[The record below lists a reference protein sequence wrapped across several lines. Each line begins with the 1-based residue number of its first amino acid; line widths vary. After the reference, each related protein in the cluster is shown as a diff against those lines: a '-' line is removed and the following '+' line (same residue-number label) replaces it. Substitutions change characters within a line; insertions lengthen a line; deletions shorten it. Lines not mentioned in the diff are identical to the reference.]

1 MRNVLSLKWVI
12 SGSFLLLIAVVLII
26 YSKLLPIYTL
36 RGLLYTA
43 SAMMEEEAQ
52 YFVRHYKKD
61 PTTPPPHSYFYIGA
75 IGKDALPEDVRQVL
89 DTPPSLSFGAVQVFG
104 DLDSDDEDDEIRVIL
119 VQPLGDGKTLYM
131 YDIEHNHEEGGEV
144 ETPLS
149 DAYFDQELR
158 GITFISLAVFIPALI
173 IIALLVWWLVRPL
186 GRLAQWSTTL
196 NNPDVMSGERPDFS
210 FKEFNI
216 LADALAQSVK
226 QVQAASLR
234 EGRLLR
240 YTSHELRTPLAVLKA
255 NIELLALQSGGVL
268 PSPLQRIERSVLN
281 MQLIAETLL
290 WMSRENPEP
299 LPEED
304 IDLSGLVGELIEKHR
319 YLIGK
324 RDIELIIDIHN
335 EPCRLPPAAC
345 RIVIGNFL
353 RNALQYAEEGNVEI
367 SFKYPQL
374 RIMNQIREAKPTQE
388 SGDFG
393 YGLGLELM
401 RQLCAKLGWH
411 IEVAIE
417 QQRFTVTL
425 EFTAAPASTVPT
437 TGGTN
442 SMVVSQPVELYF
454 PPLNSECMNMKITIK
469 LREESGMSHETAGSV
484 VEMWDVYQGE
494 TIVGVYH
501 DKNDAI
507 KYKELLES
515 GRLEEL
521 GRPKK

>member
-1 MRNVLSLKWVI
+1 MRNGLSLKWVI

-26 YSKLLPIYTL
+26 YSKLLPIYTV

-61 PTTPPPHSYFYIGA
+61 PTTLPPHNYFYTGV
-75 IGKDALPEDVRQVL
+75 IGKDALPESIRQVV
-89 DTPPSLSFGAVQVFG
+89 DTPPSLSFGAVHVFG
-104 DLDSDDEDDEIRVIL
+104 DLDSDDEDSEVRVIL
-119 VQPLGDGKTLYM
+119 TQALGDGKTLYM
-131 YDIEHNHEEGGEV
+131 FDVDHDHEEGGEV

-158 GITFISLAVFIPALI
+158 GITFISLAVFVPALV

-196 NNPDVMSGERPDFS
+196 KNPDVSGQRPDFS

-290 WMSRENPEP
+290 WMSRESPEP

-304 IDLSGLVGELIEKHR
+304 IDLSELVGELIQKHR
-319 YLIGK
+319 YLIGN

-335 EPCRLPPAAC
+335 EPCRLPPTAC

-374 RIMNQIREAKPTQE
+374 RIANHIREAKQTQE
-388 SGDFG
+388 SSDFG

-411 IEVAIE
+411 IDVAIE

-425 EFTAAPASTVPT
+425 EFAALPAAP
-437 TGGTN
+437 
-442 SMVVSQPVELYF
+442 
-454 PPLNSECMNMKITIK
+454 
-469 LREESGMSHETAGSV
+469 
-484 VEMWDVYQGE
+484 
-494 TIVGVYH
+494 
-501 DKNDAI
+501 
-507 KYKELLES
+507 
-515 GRLEEL
+515 
-521 GRPKK
+521 